1 MSDSPSGI
9 FFVFASCEQMS
20 KNLVIVES
28 PAKAKTINKYL
39 GPDYTVMASIG
50 HIKDLP
56 SKELGVDVDNDFEPT
71 YVVIPDTKKRNNKKT
86 VSALKKAAKESEA
99 VYLAADPDREGEAI
113 CQHLAEELVPKRSGK
128 PVYRVMF
135 NEITKKAVEEAF
147 RAPKEVDNNL
157 VDAQQARRV
166 LDRLVG
172 YKVSPILW
180 KTIGGRLSAGRVQ
193 TVAVRLVVDR
203 EREIE
208 AFSRTEYW
216 SVVASL
222 AGAAP
227 PEFEAKLRLV
237 EDKTVK
243 LGQFDKDLKD
253 SEVHIKTE
261 EEAKAIVD
269 EVSGEEF
276 IVSEVQKKER
286 KRNPTPPFITSKLQ
300 QDASRRLGFSV
311 KKTMTI
317 AQKLYEGKEIG
328 GEGLVGLITYMR
340 TDSTRVSDD
349 ALNGV
354 RSFIGGEFGEGYLPE
369 SPRTFRSKKDAQDA
383 HEAIRP
389 TDVSLSPEKIKKYLS
404 TDELKLYTLIWQRF
418 VASQMSPALFDQTT
432 IDIEAGRFT
441 FRSTG
446 SILKF
451 DGFLKVYEEARGQSD
466 KSGDDDEEGRALPPV
481 ESGDKL
487 TNNGIT
493 PNQHF
498 TEPPPRY
505 SEATLVK
512 ALEELGIGRPSTYAA
527 IMTTIQNREYVE
539 KVEGRFHPTALGTTV
554 NDLLVE
560 SFDDLFNTDYTAR
573 MEDRLDEIEEG
584 RLNWRDA
591 IRGFYERFTVDL
603 EKAEENIRGKKRQA
617 IPTDEVCEKCGS
629 GMVIKFG
636 RYGQFLACENYPECK
651 NTREVASKRDSEQDG
666 GSEAEAEVEP
676 CELCGKEMSLKRGR
690 FGAFYGCTG
699 YPECKNIRKIPR
711 GEQKPVPA
719 PVELDEECPKD
730 GAKLVRRTGRF
741 GEFVACSNYPTCRY
755 VKQEKIGMDCTREGC
770 GGDIVIK
777 KSRRGKVFYGCSEY
791 PDCDVVFWNK
801 PVMEACPQCSAPVLL
816 EKTTKRDGTVR
827 YCQNEECDYKISVE
841 VPTPDQ
847 ESDGDTVSSA
857 E

>member
-1 MSDSPSGI
+1 
-9 FFVFASCEQMS
+9 MS

-39 GPDYTVMASIG
+39 GADYKVMASIG

-86 VSALKKAAKESEA
+86 VSELKKAAKVSEA

-113 CQHLAEELVPKRSGK
+113 CQHLAEELVPKNSK
-128 PVYRVMF
+128 KAVYRVMF

-147 RAPKEVDNNL
+147 KSPKEVDHNL

-193 TVAVRLVVDR
+193 TVAVRLVVER

-208 AFSRTEYW
+208 AFKRTEYW
-216 SVVASL
+216 SIVANL
-222 AGAAP
+222 AAALP
-227 PEFEAKLRLV
+227 PQFDSKLRKI

-243 LGQFDKDLKD
+243 LGAFDKDLKK
-253 SEVHIKTE
+253 SEVHIKSE
-261 EEAKAIVD
+261 DEAKAIVEEAGKESFTVD
-269 EVSGEEF
+269 EV
-276 IVSEVQKKER
+276 VRKER

-300 QDASRRLGFSV
+300 QDAARRYGFSV
-311 KKTMTI
+311 KKTMTV
-317 AQKLYEGKEIG
+317 AQRLYEGKEIG
-328 GEGLVGLITYMR
+328 SEGAVGLITYMR

-349 ALNGV
+349 ALAGA
-354 RSFIGGEFGEGYLPE
+354 RSFVDKEYGPGYLPE
-369 SPRTFRSKKDAQDA
+369 KPRHFKSKKDAQDA

-389 TDVSLSPEKIKKYLS
+389 TDVSFTPDSIKKYLAP
-404 TDELKLYTLIWQRF
+404 DELKLYTLIWQRF

-432 IDIEAGRFT
+432 IDIKAGRFT

-451 DGFLKVYEEARGQSD
+451 DGFLRVYEEARGATD
-466 KSGDDDEEGRALPPV
+466 KRDDDDDQGRTLPDVKEGDQL
-481 ESGDKL
+481 KL
-487 TNNGIT
+487 EGINS
-493 PNQHF
+493 NQHF

-512 ALEELGIGRPSTYAA
+512 VLEELGIGRPSTYAS
-527 IMTTIQNREYVE
+527 IMTTIQTREYVE
-539 KVEGRFHPTALGTTV
+539 KIEGRFHPTALGMTV

-573 MEDRLDEIEEG
+573 MEDRLDEIEDG
-584 RLNWRDA
+584 KLNWREA
-591 IRGFYERFTVDL
+591 IKGFYERFTVDL
-603 EKAEENIRGKKRQA
+603 QKAEENIKGKKRQA

-651 NTREVASKRDSEQDG
+651 NTREVASKRDKAEGDGDSE
-666 GSEAEAEVEP
+666 SEPEVEP

-699 YPECKNIRKIPR
+699 YPECKNIRKIAK
-711 GEQKPVPA
+711 GDEKPAPP
-719 PVELDEECPKD
+719 PVELDETCPKD
-730 GAKLVRRTGRF
+730 GANLVRRTGRF
-741 GEFVACSNYPTCRY
+741 GEFVACSNYPECKY
-755 VKQEKIGMDCTREGC
+755 VKQEKIGMACTREEC
-770 GGDIVIK
+770 KGDIVVK

-801 PVMEACPQCSAPVLL
+801 PIQEECPDCGAHFVL

-827 YCQNEECDYKISVE
+827 YCQNEECDYKIAVE
-841 VPTPDQ
+841 DQ
-847 ESDGDTVSSA
+847 PETSEKEIEATSPAG
-857 E
+857 